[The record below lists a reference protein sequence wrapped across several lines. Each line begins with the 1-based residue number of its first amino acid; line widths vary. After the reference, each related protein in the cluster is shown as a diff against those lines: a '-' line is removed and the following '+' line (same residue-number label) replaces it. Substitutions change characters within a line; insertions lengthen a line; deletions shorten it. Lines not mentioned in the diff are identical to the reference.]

1 MGELSPPQWSVL
13 PERRPAP
20 PARRRVLPI
29 VAPLAIVA
37 LLWLIGARTL
47 AVIVLVVAAL
57 VTTATTVSPRAR
69 ACFDRA
75 AAWIGHKV
83 GTVLTVTLLGLVQL
97 VVFAPVAAV
106 ARLTRSDPMDPL
118 AGGPVE
124 SRWLTRAGSDRPLPH
139 RQYADEAYRRRV
151 GLGRAPVGSP
161 RWIRA
166 AVGGVTLLLLA
177 DVAIGSLIVRLDR
190 DDDVAFDGP
199 VFGFDPVA
207 QEALATQP
215 GAAELMDELVRAGI
229 GQPDPFIGWRFA
241 SGVTHQSALVNIVDG
256 QRTTSETTVAG
267 DAADVWLFGGST
279 LYGSGQSDGATIPS
293 VLVELAAAD
302 GIAIDAT
309 NYGHPAYAQWQQVQ
323 LLEAELTSGA
333 DLPDLVIFYDGFNDL
348 TLQTQFGVHEE
359 PTHLFFGTPATAPEP
374 VPSVASTVR
383 TWWAD
388 HSAVALA
395 VDRVRDTFGD
405 EPEIQIAD
413 VDAAPIETIDPVAA
427 GNAAGAV
434 HRRGVDHV
442 LALADAYG
450 FEVRFFWQPFLY
462 TKEPLTP
469 AETELVGLPGYD
481 TDVWFP
487 MTEQVRATLRD
498 PVIDLSDALDGV
510 DSSLFWDFVHTNET
524 GARLVAEAIHPHMVD
539 ALAD

>member
-1 MGELSPPQWSVL
+1 ML
-13 PERRPAP
+13 P
-20 PARRRVLPI
+20 V

-37 LLWLIGARTL
+37 LLWLLGARAL
-47 AVIVLVVAAL
+47 AVVVLVVAVL
-57 VTTATTVSPRAR
+57 MTTATTVSPRAR
-69 ACFDRA
+69 EWFDRA

-83 GTVLTVTLLGLVQL
+83 GTVLTVALLGLVQL

-124 SRWLTRAGSDRPLPH
+124 SRWLARAGSDRPLPN

-151 GLGRAPVGSP
+151 GTGRAPVGSP

-177 DVAIGSLIVRLDR
+177 DVALGSLIVRLDR
-190 DDDVAFDGP
+190 DDPVAFDGP
-199 VFGFDPVA
+199 IFGFDPLA
-207 QEALATQP
+207 QEALADQP
-215 GAAELMDELVRAGI
+215 RAAELMADLGQVGI
-229 GQPDPFIGWRFA
+229 GRPDPFIGWRFVP
-241 SGVTHQSALVNIVDG
+241 GVTHQSELVNVVDG
-256 QRTTSETTVAG
+256 RRTTAETTVAG
-267 DAADVWLFGGST
+267 DAAEVWLFGGST

-293 VLVELAAAD
+293 VLVELAATD
-302 GIAIDAT
+302 GIAINAT

-333 DLPDLVIFYDGFNDL
+333 DPPDLVVFYDGFNDL

-359 PTHLFFGTPATAPEP
+359 PTHLFFDAPATTPEST
-374 VPSVASTVR
+374 PSVAATVR

-395 VDRVRDTFGD
+395 VDRVRDAFGD

-427 GNAAGAV
+427 GNAAGAI

-442 LALADAYG
+442 LALADAYD
-450 FEVRFFWQPFLY
+450 FAVRFFWQPFLY
-462 TKEPLTP
+462 TKDPLTP
-469 AETELVGLPGYD
+469 AETELVDLPGYD
-481 TDVWFP
+481 TDVWLP
-487 MTEQVRATLRD
+487 MTEQVRATLRE

-510 DSSLFWDFVHTNET
+510 DSSLFWDFVHTNEA
-524 GARLVAEAIHPHMVD
+524 GARLVAEAIFPYLLD
-539 ALAD
+539 ALDA